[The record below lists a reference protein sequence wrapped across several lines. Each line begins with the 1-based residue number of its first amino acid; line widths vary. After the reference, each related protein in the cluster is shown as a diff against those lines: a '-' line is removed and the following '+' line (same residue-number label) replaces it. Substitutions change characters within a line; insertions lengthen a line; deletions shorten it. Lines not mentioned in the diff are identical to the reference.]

1 MKRDSKL
8 FTALHVL
15 AHLAAVPTRP
25 LTSEELAGCLH
36 THPVVIRRSLAGL
49 REVGIVTSTKG
60 HGGGWTLARPP
71 TAISLGD
78 VYVAL
83 GERGALVPLQEPG
96 IRSCLVEA
104 TVADALEGFYAEAET
119 LLLRRLGGIS
129 LADLSTDFHR
139 RLVQQPGWSH
149 LMDAALDE
157 IHGDDRHTTT
167 AQGRFS

>member
-49 REVGIVTSTKG
+49 REVGIVTSVKG

-71 TAISLGD
+71 ASISLGD

-83 GERGALVPLQEPG
+83 GEQGVLASVQEPG
-96 IRSCLVEA
+96 RPGCLIEA

-119 LLLRRLGGIS
+119 MLLRRLGGIS

-139 RLVQQPGWSH
+139 RLVEQPGWSH
-149 LMDAALDE
+149 LMGAAPDE
-157 IHGDDRHTTT
+157 IHGDDHHTTT
-167 AQGRFS
+167 AQG